1 MFPRTIEYLHWRP
14 NNGCEGDKR
23 TPYGRMS
30 KFVFSLFSIVLS
42 QLIDT
47 LLLHFYFVEGWV
59 KLICWVDFSLTLSHH
74 FGLWIRVST
83 APSPEHFGTAFGL
96 LMVLEDEEW
105 NSSTLCADHVKPW

>member
-1 MFPRTIEYLHWRP
+1 
-14 NNGCEGDKR
+14 
-23 TPYGRMS
+23 MS

-74 FGLWIRVST
+74 FGESGY
-83 APSPEHFGTAFGL
+83 PL
-96 LMVLEDEEW
+96 LHRQNISELHLVY
-105 NSSTLCADHVKPW
+105 